1 MPDEKP
7 MTERVGSD
15 EERTA
20 GEMDGAM
27 AALSALSNAAAPVRE
42 SEPGTRE
49 VAPEPE
55 EVPVPESVTVEVVE
69 ELGASDATSEDAP
82 PPPPPAPESAVDPY
96 PAPTGAPV
104 AVSPAAP
111 TVATAAAEAAPAP
124 APKRRRWPWILAL
137 CIVAGFVMLGG
148 IFACAS
154 NVMRA
159 TFHAVQ
165 HNERHYDFD
174 DLFNH
179 DEQDGLWNYY
189 YGGMDVT
196 FDGLLDIFN
205 IKAGE
210 ITDNGVYA
218 GGAYRVGGENGI
230 APGLYYLEG
239 SQNGVSNFFVFRNIG
254 GTEDDSY
261 DLQASAEYFGNYYVE
276 VAAGDALF
284 FIPFD
289 DASTM
294 FLASDQPMDVMPP
307 YKSGCYRVGIDIPAG
322 TYTITC
328 DSELA
333 RLSDSE
339 AGAYVMDD
347 VFFEADEPFVSE
359 SVYVIKGGRQTI
371 SVDDGEYLELFASI
385 ATPATASTKVPL
397 QHVESELPYVA

>member
-1 MPDEKP
+1 MSEDMPLSEENES
-7 MTERVGSD
+7 TEN
-15 EERTA
+15 RTENNA
-20 GEMDGAM
+20 DGII
-27 AALSALSNAAAPVRE
+27 AALSALSDAAAPARENDASTNEEMPDPAPENVTVSFMEASTE
-42 SEPGTRE
+42 SEKDNE
-49 VAPEPE
+49 EAP
-55 EVPVPESVTVEVVE
+55 V
-69 ELGASDATSEDAP
+69 
-82 PPPPPAPESAVDPY
+82 PPPAPQSAVDVY
-96 PAPTGAPV
+96 PAPVGKPIAV
-104 AVSPAAP
+104 GAVSPVSGEAP
-111 TVATAAAEAAPAP
+111 SAV
-124 APKRRRWPWILAL
+124 APKRKKWPWILAL
-137 CIVAGFVMLGG
+137 CIVAGAILLGG
-148 IFACAS
+148 MVSCAGHMLS
-154 NVMRA
+154 TA
-159 TFHAVQ
+159 FHAIQ
-165 HNERHYDFD
+165 HNERSYDFD

-205 IKAGE
+205 IEEGE

-218 GGAYRVGGENGI
+218 DGAYRVGGEDGI

-239 SQNGVSNFFVFRNIG
+239 SQNGVSNFFVFRNTG
-254 GTEDDSY
+254 GTEDGSY

-347 VFFEADEPFVSE
+347 VFFAADEPFVSE
-359 SVYVIKGGRQTI
+359 SVYVIKGGRQII
-371 SVDDGEYLELFASI
+371 SVDDGEYLELFAAI
-385 ATPATASTKVPL
+385 ATPTTASTKIPL
-397 QHVESELPYVA
+397 QHVESELPYAA